1 MSSSVVYPAENR
13 HKKRPICRVEQIS
26 LVISCKTRGASSPV
40 CWLCRAAERSAPTTP
55 LLRFILAYA
64 QPKVNMRAKLLP
76 YANRKADTET
86 AAQAVRCARTAQAVH
101 PVRAG
106 SFAVNHSGELPLRAA
121 GAQEGRQPAV
131 FHPLVNLPFSLLPW
145 VQTVDCVSV
154 EKRERQRI
162 FSQRSHIGNLRQTLQ
177 GKGVIHKRVE
187 TAGVYPLMLP
197 RRVPQSPAVPQ
208 RTLRP
213 ETTNRSHGSGTP
225 ESLCREIF
233 ARKAHADQLS

>member
-1 MSSSVVYPAENR
+1 MQNQRSVLPSMLAL
-13 HKKRPICRVEQIS
+13 P
-26 LVISCKTRGASSPV
+26 RGGTT
-40 CWLCRAAERSAPTTP
+40 APTTP
-55 LLRFILAYA
+55 LLRFMIAYA

-86 AAQAVRCARTAQAVH
+86 AAQAVRCARTAQAVR

-154 EKRERQRI
+154 EKRERQSVYRSI
-162 FSQRSHIGNLRQTLQ
+162 AFSAFSQFTDSVLLHM
-177 GKGVIHKRVE
+177 RVNQ
-187 TAGVYPLMLP
+187 
-197 RRVPQSPAVPQ
+197 RRVRHDSAAQFVSA
-208 RTLRP
+208 L
-213 ETTNRSHGSGTP
+213 
-225 ESLCREIF
+225 
-233 ARKAHADQLS
+233 